1 MQELFFEKE
10 KVSLVYRET
19 LSVLQRVIP
28 LSITRSSAVFL
39 APFTIKYGPIMELYM
54 LYTMRLY
61 CYL

>member
-39 APFTIKYGPIMELYM
+39 APFTIKYGPVMEVYM
-54 LYTMRLY
+54 LL
-61 CYL
+61 

>member
-28 LSITRSSAVFL
+28 LSITRSSAVFSY
-39 APFTIKYGPIMELYM
+39 TIHH
-54 LYTMRLY
+54 
-61 CYL
+61 